1 MTNPGAP
8 LPSAPGLRGGRI
20 AWQLAQTLWVGG
32 VWMLHFVLLP
42 ALEKF
47 GLAPLLISEIAGFM
61 RPLVLGFAGVCALMQ
76 LLVVL
81 AALGRG
87 VTSDLR
93 AQLLG
98 VVLLAVASYFA
109 VTPLANGPYL
119 QLFAYLVVAF
129 AGLVLVLQ
137 RRPDETGR

>member
-1 MTNPGAP
+1 MTVPVAP
-8 LPSAPGLRGGRI
+8 IPPAAGLRGGRT

-47 GLAPLLISEIAGFM
+47 GLAPLLIQEIAGFM
-61 RPLVLGFAGVCALMQ
+61 RPLVLGFAGVCAVLQ

-87 VTSDLR
+87 VLLDLR
-93 AQLLG
+93 AQLLV
-98 VVLLAVASYFA
+98 VVLLAVAAFFA

-137 RRPDETGR
+137 RRPDEAGR